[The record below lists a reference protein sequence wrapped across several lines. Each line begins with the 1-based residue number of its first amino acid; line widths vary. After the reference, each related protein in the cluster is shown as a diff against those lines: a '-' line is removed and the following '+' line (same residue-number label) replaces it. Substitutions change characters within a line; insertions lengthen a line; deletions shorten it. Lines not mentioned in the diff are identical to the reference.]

1 MRRSMSNNISFD
13 ATLTEIIKSALS
25 VNMSDGISHYIDKLE
40 KIISKDQ
47 LIATQSAMLDDAEK
61 LKIKNEYDRAISNL
75 LVAEQRNKQL
85 AIKAANLCETM
96 RLLKENLSPSATY
109 SPSAETK
116 DREAA

>member
-1 MRRSMSNNISFD
+1 MSNNISID

-25 VNMSDGISHYIDKLE
+25 VNMSDGISNYIDKLE

-85 AIKAANLCETM
+85 AIKAATLCETM

-109 SPSAETK
+109 TPPADTK